1 MARTTKRIDPPAR
14 SADGTLPYDQLIDA
28 DPRMHYVYAN
38 PNDEATGV
46 PFYEARGYEPVL
58 YSRDGVKSALGRRAK
73 EGQAITMLGQVLMAR
88 PIEEHE
94 AEVARGQ
101 LRADAIDRA
110 ITASGNLEG
119 GSERNVRLG
128 VDRSVTSGPTTE
140 LE

>member
-14 SADGTLPYDQLIDA
+14 SADGSLPYDQLVNP
-28 DPRMHYVYAN
+28 DPRFHYVYAN

-58 YSRDGVKSALGRRAK
+58 FQKDGVRSALGRKAK
-73 EGQAITMLGQVLMAR
+73 EGQVITMLGQTLMAR

-94 AEVARGQ
+94 EEVRRGQ
-101 LRADAIDRA
+101 LKADMLDRR
-110 ITASGNLEG
+110 ITSSGNLEG
-119 GSERNVRLG
+119 NSPRNVTVG
-128 VDRSVTSGPTTE
+128 VDRSVTSEPTHE